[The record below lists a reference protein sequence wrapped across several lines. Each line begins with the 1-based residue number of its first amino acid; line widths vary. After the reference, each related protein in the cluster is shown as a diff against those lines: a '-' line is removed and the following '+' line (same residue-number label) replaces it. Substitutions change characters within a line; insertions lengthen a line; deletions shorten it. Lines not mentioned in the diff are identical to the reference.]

1 LINEFLQ
8 RFRAFFPTLSFQLDL
23 PLPMSRTD
31 RGILPTEEVHVRE
44 QFPKYTDT
52 VPGTGVLLQLE
63 DGLGQTICTAC
74 TWSPVKL
81 QSALT

>member
-31 RGILPTEEVHVRE
+31 LGILPMEEVHVRE
-44 QFPKYTDT
+44 QFPKYIDS

-63 DGLGQTICTAC
+63 DGLRQTIRTPCDLL
-74 TWSPVKL
+74 SN
-81 QSALT
+81 

>member
-1 LINEFLQ
+1 MSFFN
-8 RFRAFFPTLSFQLDL
+8 AFFPTLSFQLDL

-31 RGILPTEEVHVRE
+31 RGILPMEEVHVRE
-44 QFPKYTDT
+44 QFPKYIGS

-63 DGLGQTICTAC
+63 DGLRQTICTPY